1 MPVTEA
7 LASIQQIQTRL
18 DELFGPRHVATAS
31 TDSARLFADS
41 LTAARAQGASLTLPQ
56 DGTATGSALAQAAAK
71 YVGVPYV
78 FGGEDET
85 GMDCSGLVQRAFAD
99 LGISVPRVVD
109 DQRNLGVEVPSLD
122 QALPGD
128 LVVSNNGGHIGVWM
142 GGGKIIHA
150 PYEGRTVSIVDNY
163 LAPSDVVT
171 IRRVLPQAPAWSAA
185 GGTDLV
191 TAAQLSALRGS
202 MLGGSG
208 LNGGLL

>member
-7 LASIQQIQTRL
+7 LANIQQIQTRL
-18 DELFGPRHVATAS
+18 DELFGPKQTATIQA
-31 TDSARLFADS
+31 DSARLFADT
-41 LTAARAQGASLTLPQ
+41 LTAARSEGAGLVLPQ
-56 DGTATGSALAQAAAK
+56 GSSATGNALAQAASK
-71 YVGVPYV
+71 YVGIPYV

-128 LVVSNNGGHIGVWM
+128 LVVSANGGHIGIWM
-142 GGGKIIHA
+142 GNGKIIHA

-163 LAPSDVVT
+163 LDPSDVVT
-171 IRRVLPQAPAWSAA
+171 IRRVLPQATSWSAA

-191 TAAQLSALRGS
+191 TAAQLAALRGS
-202 MLGGSG
+202 AAT
-208 LNGGLL
+208 GGLL